1 MKDISN
7 NKAHMK
13 EAMMSDRFMNTY
25 ARTGLV
31 LDHGAGARLFAVDGN
46 EYIDFMA
53 GIGVSSLGH
62 GHPKLV
68 AAIAE
73 QASKLIH
80 VSNYF
85 ITEPSIKLAQVLTDA
100 TGYDKVSSAIQ
111 EPKRMRVCSSLLANM
126 AQQRIRTRISL

>member
-85 ITEPSIKLAQVLTDA
+85 ITEPSIKLAQELTDA
-100 TGYDKVSSAIQ
+100 TGYDKVFFCNSGA
-111 EPKRMRVCSSLLANM
+111 EANEGMFKLA
-126 AQQRIRTRISL
+126 RKYGST